1 MNYLYVHV
9 GHFLCVHEFYA
20 DDLFL
25 RILKL
30 FCLKRG
36 ERGLY
41 IETII
46 MVNVIFW
53 LKEVIY
59 EYNLG
64 FFS

>member
-30 FCLKRG
+30 FC
-36 ERGLY
+36 
-41 IETII
+41 
-46 MVNVIFW
+46 
-53 LKEVIY
+53 
-59 EYNLG
+59 
-64 FFS
+64 